1 LPLAIA
7 PAARP
12 LRSPAAT
19 PNTQAPI
26 VEADVA
32 RVDVFASLAEARRDW
47 DELEAVAGASP
58 YQAFA
63 FADAWFQAI
72 GAARRASPF
81 IVVAREESG
90 GPLALMPFA
99 RRSRGLLGVVEFIG
113 GKHANFNLGLFRPGR
128 AWSAA
133 ALSSLL
139 TVAAR
144 QAEARVDLYALVNQ
158 PRDWQGR
165 VNPLAALGGW
175 ASPSFGY
182 KSELPLAF
190 EAWRDARYSKAA
202 RRKLRKKA
210 ERLASMG
217 AASYGIA
224 RDEAEAAGTLDAL
237 IALRCD
243 RARREGVLDAY
254 EDPDAQAFLRRL
266 AAGGPAGE
274 RSIMELHALM
284 LDERAVAAFAA
295 LSGRDRLSGLVI
307 AYDADPEIAR
317 CSPGELILHEVV
329 RSAIA
334 RGFKTFDLGVGEAR
348 YKSECCEATEGLFD
362 AFVAASPLG
371 RLAALAYR
379 LERRVRRI
387 VKRSPRLSALAARL
401 RRRNFKRPLG
411 RPAQPASR

>member
-1 LPLAIA
+1 MPLAIA

-19 PNTQAPI
+19 ANAQAPI

-32 RVDVFASLAEARRDW
+32 RIDVFASLAEARRDW

-63 FADAWFQAI
+63 FADAWFATI

-81 IVVAREESG
+81 IVVAREKSG
-90 GPLALMPFA
+90 RPLALLPFA

-133 ALSSLL
+133 ALLGLL
-139 TVAAR
+139 SAAAP
-144 QAEARVDLYALVNQ
+144 QGEARVDLYALVNQ

-175 ASPSFGY
+175 ASPSFSY
-182 KSELPLAF
+182 KSELPVAF
-190 EAWRDARYSKAA
+190 EAWRDARCSRAA

-217 AASYGIA
+217 AVSHGIA
-224 RDEAEAAGTLDAL
+224 RDAAEAARTLDAL
-237 IALRCD
+237 IARRCD
-243 RARREGVLDAY
+243 RARREGILDAY
-254 EDPDAQAFLRRL
+254 ENPDAQAFLRHL
-266 AAGGPAGE
+266 ATDGPAGG

-284 LDERAVAAFAA
+284 LDERVVAAFAA
-295 LSGRDRLSGLVI
+295 LSDRDRLSGLVI

-348 YKSECCEATEGLFD
+348 YKNECCEAAETLFD
-362 AFVAASPLG
+362 TFVTLSPLG

-401 RRRNFKRPLG
+401 RRRNFKPPPR
-411 RPAQPASR
+411 RPAEPASR

>member
-12 LRSPAAT
+12 LRPPAAT
-19 PNTQAPI
+19 PNAQGPI
-26 VEADVA
+26 VEPEVA
-32 RVDVFASLAEARRDW
+32 RVDVFACLAEARRDW
-47 DELEAVAGASP
+47 DELEAAAGASP

-63 FADAWFQAI
+63 FADAWFQTI

-81 IVVAREESG
+81 IVVARDKSG

-99 RRSRGLLGVVEFIG
+99 RSSRGLLRVVEFIG

-133 ALSSLL
+133 ALSDLL
-139 TVAAR
+139 AVAAA
-144 QAEARVDLYALVNQ
+144 QAETHVDLYTLVNQ

-165 VNPLAALGGW
+165 VNPLAVLGGW

-190 EAWRDARYSKAA
+190 EAWRDARYSKVA

-217 AASYGIA
+217 AVSHGVA
-224 RDEAEAAGTLDAL
+224 RDQAEAARTLDAL

-243 RARREGVLDAY
+243 RARREGVLEAY
-254 EDPDAQAFLRRL
+254 ENPDAQAFLRHL
-266 AAGGPAGE
+266 ATGGRSGE
-274 RSIMELHALM
+274 RSIIELHALM
-284 LDERAVAAFAA
+284 LDERVVAAFAA
-295 LSGRDRLSGLVI
+295 LSVRDRLSGLVI

-334 RGFKTFDLGVGEAR
+334 RGFATFDLGVGEAR
-348 YKSECCEATEGLFD
+348 YKNECCEAAEVLFD
-362 AFVAASPLG
+362 TFVTISPLG

-379 LERRVRRI
+379 LERGARRI

-401 RRRNFKRPLG
+401 RRRSFKRPLG
-411 RPAQPASR
+411 RPARPASR

>member
-1 LPLAIA
+1 
-7 PAARP
+7 
-12 LRSPAAT
+12 
-19 PNTQAPI
+19 
-26 VEADVA
+26 
-32 RVDVFASLAEARRDW
+32 
-47 DELEAVAGASP
+47 
-58 YQAFA
+58 
-63 FADAWFQAI
+63 
-72 GAARRASPF
+72 
-81 IVVAREESG
+81 VAREKSG
-90 GPLALMPFA
+90 SPLALMPFA
-99 RRSRGLLGVVEFIG
+99 RRRRGVLGVVEFIG

-133 ALSSLL
+133 ALSGLL
-139 TVAAR
+139 SAAAA
-144 QAEARVDLYALVNQ
+144 QAQARVDLYALVNQ
-158 PRDWQGR
+158 PRHWQGR

-190 EAWRDARYSKAA
+190 EAWRDARYSKVA

-217 AASYGIA
+217 AVSHRFA
-224 RDEAEAAGTLDAL
+224 RDEAEAARMLEAL
-237 IALRCD
+237 IALRCG
-243 RARREGVLDAY
+243 RARREGVFDAN
-254 EDPDAQAFLRRL
+254 ENPDAQAFLRQL
-266 AAGGPAGE
+266 ATAGPAGK
-274 RSIMELHALM
+274 RPIMELHALT

-295 LSGRDRLSGLVI
+295 LPGRDRLSGPVI

-334 RGFKTFDLGVGEAR
+334 RGFETFDLGVGEAR
-348 YKSECCEATEGLFD
+348 YKNECCEATETLFD

-387 VKRSPRLSALAARL
+387 VKRSQWLSALAARL
-401 RRRNFKRPLG
+401 SRRSFKPPPQ
-411 RPAQPASR
+411 RPAAPASR

>member
-1 LPLAIA
+1 
-7 PAARP
+7 
-12 LRSPAAT
+12 
-19 PNTQAPI
+19 
-26 VEADVA
+26 
-32 RVDVFASLAEARRDW
+32 
-47 DELEAVAGASP
+47 
-58 YQAFA
+58 
-63 FADAWFQAI
+63 
-72 GAARRASPF
+72 
-81 IVVAREESG
+81 
-90 GPLALMPFA
+90 MPFA

-113 GKHANFNLGLFRPGR
+113 SKHANFNLGLFRPGR

-133 ALSSLL
+133 ALLGLL
-139 TVAAR
+139 SAAAA
-144 QAEARVDLYALVNQ
+144 QAEARVDLYALLNQ

-190 EAWRDARYSKAA
+190 EAWRDARYSRVA

-217 AASYGIA
+217 AVSHGVA
-224 RDEAEAAGTLDAL
+224 RDQAEATRTLDAL
-237 IALRCD
+237 IALRCG

-254 EDPDAQAFLRRL
+254 ENPAAQAFLRRL
-266 AAGGPAGE
+266 ATAGPAGD
-274 RSIMELHALM
+274 RPIMELHALM

-295 LSGRDRLSGLVI
+295 LFVRDRLSGLVI
-307 AYDADPEIAR
+307 AHDADPEIAR

-334 RGFKTFDLGVGEAR
+334 RGFETFDLGVGEAR
-348 YKSECCEATEGLFD
+348 YKNECCEATEVLFD

-371 RLAALAYR
+371 RLAAPAYR

-387 VKRSPRLSALAARL
+387 VKRSPWLSALAARL

-411 RPAQPASR
+411 RPAAPGSR

>member
-19 PNTQAPI
+19 PSAEAPI
-26 VEADVA
+26 VEAGVA
-32 RVDVFASLAEARRDW
+32 RIDVFASLAEARPDW

-63 FADAWFQAI
+63 FADAWFQTI

-81 IVVAREESG
+81 IVVAREKSG
-90 GPLALMPFA
+90 APLALMPFA

-133 ALSSLL
+133 ALSGLL
-139 TVAAR
+139 SAAAA

-165 VNPLAALGGW
+165 LNPLAALGGW

-190 EAWRDARYSKAA
+190 EAWRDARYSKVA

-217 AASYGIA
+217 AVSHRFA
-224 RDEAEAAGTLDAL
+224 RDEAEAARISEA
-237 IALRCD
+237 IAVWSCLFVQMVQGFQIDTDHWRHLYLLF
-243 RARREGVLDAY
+243 GLT
-254 EDPDAQAFLRRL
+254 FGL
-266 AAGGPAGE
+266 AA
-274 RSIMELHALM
+274 
-284 LDERAVAAFAA
+284 
-295 LSGRDRLSGLVI
+295 
-307 AYDADPEIAR
+307 AD
-317 CSPGELILHEVV
+317 
-329 RSAIA
+329 
-334 RGFKTFDLGVGEAR
+334 
-348 YKSECCEATEGLFD
+348 
-362 AFVAASPLG
+362 
-371 RLAALAYR
+371 R
-379 LERRVRRI
+379 LERC
-387 VKRSPRLSALAARL
+387 RL
-401 RRRNFKRPLG
+401 
-411 RPAQPASR
+411 